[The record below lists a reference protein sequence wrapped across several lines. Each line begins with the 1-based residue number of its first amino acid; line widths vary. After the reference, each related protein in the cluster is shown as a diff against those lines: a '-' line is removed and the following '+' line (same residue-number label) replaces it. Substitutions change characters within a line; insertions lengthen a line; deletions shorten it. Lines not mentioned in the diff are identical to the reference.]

1 MARMLALRPTAD
13 IAAPPSGSSL
23 VEAAYAAMKTAIRD
37 NVFPPGHQAAE
48 PEIARQLGMSRTPV
62 HEAIIRLQEEGLV
75 QVLPRRGVVICPIS
89 AEDIREIYDVLI
101 SLEPRAAELLA
112 ARGASSKELDRLK
125 ASCEKMTDTLRRGE
139 MEQWALADEE
149 FHLGIVQLSNNRR
162 LVDIVLN
169 CWDQVH
175 RARYF
180 TLRLRQHPQPSK
192 SIEEHYEIIEAI
204 RQGDANAARRLYRRH
219 RERGLRE
226 QIDVMTA
233 FRIHQI

>member
-1 MARMLALRPTAD
+1 MANAKQKADPKLTRRAPIDSVYERIRKKILDSEVAPGSQILEQELAVML
-13 IAAPPSGSSL
+13 G
-23 VEAAYAAMKTAIRD
+23 V
-37 NVFPPGHQAAE
+37 
-48 PEIARQLGMSRTPV
+48 SRTPIR
-62 HEAIIRLQEEGLV
+62 EAVIRLQNEGLLDIV
-75 QVLPRRGVVICPIS
+75 PRHGVRIVPIAVS
-89 AEDIREIYDVLI
+89 DMREIYDVLI

-112 ARGASSKELDRLK
+112 ARGASPEELRLLE
-125 ASCEKMTDTLRRGE
+125 AACERMTDALTTGG
-139 MEQWALADEE
+139 MEEWALADEE
-149 FHLGIVQLSNNRR
+149 FHLGIVQLSKNRR

-180 TLRLRQHPQPSK
+180 TLRLRSHPQPLK

-204 RQGDANAARRLYRRH
+204 RRGNARAASQLYRRH
-219 RERGLRE
+219 RERGLKE

>member
-1 MARMLALRPTAD
+1 MAEAKRKMEPKQPRRTSPDGVYERLRKRILDSELAPGSHILEQELAVML
-13 IAAPPSGSSL
+13 G
-23 VEAAYAAMKTAIRD
+23 V
-37 NVFPPGHQAAE
+37 
-48 PEIARQLGMSRTPV
+48 SRTPV
-62 HEAIIRLQEEGLV
+62 REAVIRLQNEGLLEIV
-75 QVLPRRGVVICPIS
+75 PRHGVRIVPIAVS
-89 AEDIREIYDVLI
+89 DMREIYDVLI

-125 ASCEKMTDTLRRGE
+125 TSCEKMTDTLRRGE

>member
-1 MARMLALRPTAD
+1 MAEAKRKMEPKPQRRTSPDGVYDRLRKKILDSELAPGSHILEQELAVML
-13 IAAPPSGSSL
+13 G
-23 VEAAYAAMKTAIRD
+23 V
-37 NVFPPGHQAAE
+37 
-48 PEIARQLGMSRTPV
+48 SRTPIR
-62 HEAIIRLQEEGLV
+62 EAVIRLQNEGLLEIV
-75 QVLPRRGVVICPIS
+75 PRHGVRIVPIAVS
-89 AEDIREIYDVLI
+89 DMREIYDVLI

-112 ARGASSKELDRLK
+112 ARGASPKELRQLEDACARMADSL
-125 ASCEKMTDTLRRGE
+125 ARGE
-139 MEQWALADEE
+139 MEEWALADEE
-149 FHLGIVQLSNNRR
+149 FHLGIVRLSNNRR

-192 SIEEHYEIIEAI
+192 SIEEHYEIIEAV
-204 RQGDANAARRLYRRH
+204 RRGDTSAAYGIYRRH
-219 RERGLRE
+219 RERGLKE

>member
-1 MARMLALRPTAD
+1 MAEAKRKIEPKQARRASPDGVYERLRKRILDSELAPGSHILEQELAVML
-13 IAAPPSGSSL
+13 G
-23 VEAAYAAMKTAIRD
+23 V
-37 NVFPPGHQAAE
+37 
-48 PEIARQLGMSRTPV
+48 SRTPIR
-62 HEAIIRLQEEGLV
+62 EAVIRLQNEGLLEIV
-75 QVLPRRGVVICPIS
+75 PRHGVRIVPIAVS
-89 AEDIREIYDVLI
+89 DMREIYDVLI

>member
-1 MARMLALRPTAD
+1 MADANQKSELKLPRRTPIDSIYERIRKKILDSELAPGSQILEQELAVML
-13 IAAPPSGSSL
+13 G
-23 VEAAYAAMKTAIRD
+23 V
-37 NVFPPGHQAAE
+37 
-48 PEIARQLGMSRTPV
+48 SRTPV
-62 HEAIIRLQEEGLV
+62 REAVIRLQNEGLLEIV
-75 QVLPRRGVVICPIS
+75 PRHGVRIVPIAVS
-89 AEDIREIYDVLI
+89 DMREIYDVLI

-112 ARGASSKELDRLK
+112 ARGASPKELRKLE
-125 ASCEKMTDTLRRGE
+125 ASCERMADTLARGE
-139 MEQWALADEE
+139 MEKWALADEE
-149 FHLGIVQLSNNRR
+149 FHLDIVQLSNNRR

-192 SIEEHYEIIEAI
+192 SIEEHYEIIDAI
-204 RQGDANAARRLYRRH
+204 RRGDASAARRLYRRH

>member
-1 MARMLALRPTAD
+1 MADAKRKSEPRSAKRNPIDSIYERIRQKILDSEVAPGSQILEQELAVML
-13 IAAPPSGSSL
+13 G
-23 VEAAYAAMKTAIRD
+23 V
-37 NVFPPGHQAAE
+37 
-48 PEIARQLGMSRTPV
+48 SRTPV
-62 HEAIIRLQEEGLV
+62 REAVIRLQNEGL
-75 QVLPRRGVVICPIS
+75 LEIIPRHGVRIVPIAVS
-89 AEDIREIYDVLI
+89 DMREIYDVLI

-112 ARGASSKELDRLK
+112 ARGASPKELRELE
-125 ASCEKMTDTLRRGE
+125 ASSEKMTDSLARGE
-139 MEQWALADEE
+139 MEAWALADEE

-162 LVDIVLN
+162 LVDIILN

-204 RQGDANAARRLYRRH
+204 RRGDAHAARRLYRRH
-219 RERGLRE
+219 RERGLKE

>member
-1 MARMLALRPTAD
+1 MAEAKRKMEPKQPRRTSPDGVYERLRKRILDSELAPGSHILEQELAVML
-13 IAAPPSGSSL
+13 G
-23 VEAAYAAMKTAIRD
+23 V
-37 NVFPPGHQAAE
+37 
-48 PEIARQLGMSRTPV
+48 SRTPV
-62 HEAIIRLQEEGLV
+62 REAVIRLQNEGLLEIV
-75 QVLPRRGVVICPIS
+75 PRHGVRIVPIAVS
-89 AEDIREIYDVLI
+89 DMREIYDVLI

-112 ARGASSKELDRLK
+112 ARGASSKELERLK

>member
-1 MARMLALRPTAD
+1 MAEAKRKMEPKQPRRTSPDGVYERLRKRILDSELAPGSHILEQELAVML
-13 IAAPPSGSSL
+13 G
-23 VEAAYAAMKTAIRD
+23 V
-37 NVFPPGHQAAE
+37 
-48 PEIARQLGMSRTPV
+48 SRTPV
-62 HEAIIRLQEEGLV
+62 REAVIRLQNEGLLEIV
-75 QVLPRRGVVICPIS
+75 PRHGVRIVPIAVS
-89 AEDIREIYDVLI
+89 DMREIYDVLI

-180 TLRLRQHPQPSK
+180 TLRLRQHPQPST

>member
-1 MARMLALRPTAD
+1 MAEAKRKSEPKLARRTPIDSIYERIRQKILDSEVAPGSQILEQELAVML
-13 IAAPPSGSSL
+13 G
-23 VEAAYAAMKTAIRD
+23 V
-37 NVFPPGHQAAE
+37 
-48 PEIARQLGMSRTPV
+48 SRTPV
-62 HEAIIRLQEEGLV
+62 REAVIRLQNEGL
-75 QVLPRRGVVICPIS
+75 LEIIPRHGVRIVPIAVS
-89 AEDIREIYDVLI
+89 DMREIYDVLI

-112 ARGASSKELDRLK
+112 ARGASPKELRELA
-125 ASCEKMTDTLRRGE
+125 ASCEKMTDSLARGE
-139 MEQWALADEE
+139 MEAWALADEE

-162 LVDIVLN
+162 LVDIILN

-204 RQGDANAARRLYRRH
+204 RRGDAHAARRLYRRH
-219 RERGLRE
+219 RERGLKE